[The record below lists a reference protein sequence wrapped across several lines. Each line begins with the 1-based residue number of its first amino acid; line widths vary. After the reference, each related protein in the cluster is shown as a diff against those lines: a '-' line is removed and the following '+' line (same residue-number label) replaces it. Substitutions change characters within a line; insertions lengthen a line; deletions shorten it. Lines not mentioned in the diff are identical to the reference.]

1 VSETVLNYK
10 NNNSE
15 FDSQVVRFGQP
26 EMITAAI
33 GLVALTFGVLV
44 YVFDRSATA
53 VYFVPDSW
61 RVAESTPVLFGQL
74 GMYLPAFFHA
84 LAFALFINVVA
95 GRRYIGFMCISW
107 FIAEVFFELAQID
120 PIAFRIS
127 GVLPAWFANLPI
139 LQNISSHFLTGTF
152 DRVDILFLLLGCA
165 TAYAICRTALPR
177 LHKGLPTR
185 RLLPTRMLRLVVL
198 MLVTFVG
205 LTSIVSSGGTGRAVL
220 TIVKAPVSTAPQKLQ
235 LRDAS
240 LSG

>member
-1 VSETVLNYK
+1 MPETVLNYK

-15 FDSQVVRFGQP
+15 INSQVVRLGQP

-61 RVAESTPVLFGQL
+61 RIAELTPVLFGKL

-127 GVLPAWFANLPI
+127 GLLPAWFANLPI

-152 DRVDILFLLLGCA
+152 DRVDVLFLMLGCA
-165 TAYAICRTALPR
+165 TAYAICWLALPQ
-177 LHKGLPTR
+177 LHSGLQTR
-185 RLLPTRMLRLVVL
+185 SLLPTRMMRLAVL
-198 MLVTFVG
+198 MLVAFVG
-205 LTSIVSSGGTGRAVL
+205 LTSIVSSGGTGDALL
-220 TIVKAPVSTAPQKLQ
+220 TIVKAPSLPAPQKLPVRDGS
-235 LRDAS
+235 LR
-240 LSG
+240 G